1 MMSAQ
6 VYGENGKMKDYHYAG
21 PVEHKFS
28 PYAFNGG

>member
-1 MMSAQ
+1 MISSQA
-6 VYGENGKMKDYHYAG
+6 YGDNGKMKDYHYSG